1 MNLNVNSDFNKWL
14 LTKIDYEDNFFIKDV
29 LEILLRHV
37 VKWYNETN
45 ELSMTTDP
53 ETFEQKWK
61 EFFYLSLN
69 KGIVKQTELAFDE
82 NFQYFDSQYSEDIS
96 EIFEKYK
103 EIQKFYNLDL
113 FKDKSYD
120 LLIEFLYEY
129 FDIMEEIDEDTLDE
143 EDFLEY
149 NIYER

>member
-1 MNLNVNSDFNKWL
+1 MIMEPHPLNSQSYDPP
-14 LTKIDYEDNFFIKDV
+14 
-29 LEILLRHV
+29 
-37 VKWYNETN
+37 
-45 ELSMTTDP
+45 ELMVD
-53 ETFEQKWK
+53 
-61 EFFYLSLN
+61 LSN
-69 KGIVKQTELAFDE
+69 
-82 NFQYFDSQYSEDIS
+82 DIS

-129 FDIMEEIDEDTLDE
+129 FDIMEEIDDALEE

>member
-1 MNLNVNSDFNKWL
+1 MESDLNKWL

-29 LEILLRHV
+29 LEILLRHI

-45 ELSMTTDP
+45 ELSMITDP
-53 ETFEQKWK
+53 ETFEQRWK
-61 EFFYLSLN
+61 EFLYTTLN
-69 KGIVKQTELAFDE
+69 KGIVKQNELAFDE

-103 EIQKFYNLDL
+103 EIEKFYNLDL

-129 FDIMEEIDEDTLDE
+129 FDIMEEIDDALEE